1 MEHAEIAATAFASTI
16 SATLSLVV
24 GYFIYRIQ
32 KNDKRRE
39 EEHRRQEVERKKEE
53 EKRRQEE
60 ERKAKDQAETN
71 KAIKD
76 AVQCILRDRLIHLI
90 NKSVEEGQAPVF
102 TVENVNKMY
111 ESYHTLEG
119 NGTIDQLYEHFRDLP
134 TREPP
139 KKESV
144 IEVHAG

>member
-71 KAIKD
+71 EAIKD
-76 AVQCILRDRLIHLI
+76 AVRCILRDKLIYLMQRA
-90 NKSVEEGQAPVF
+90 ERDGYAPVYV
-102 TVENVNKMY
+102 VENVATMF
-111 ESYHTLEG
+111 ESYQGLHG
-119 NGTIDQLYEHFRDLP
+119 NGLVAQLYDRFSALP
-134 TREPP
+134 HVEPDEE
-139 KKESV
+139 KEV
-144 IEVHAG
+144 GG